1 MIGIICALDKEL
13 LHFEEDLQET
23 SIKEIMG
30 YTFKV
35 GKINNHEVVL
45 TKCGMGKVAAGIVC
59 TLLIEHFKPTVV
71 INSGIAGGFKHG
83 LKPLDI
89 LNVTKV
95 GCYDIDMVLDGTLFG
110 SITGEPRF
118 LTQNKD
124 LKTTTNIKVIKG
136 TIMSADCFQS
146 DRNACL
152 NIFEKHFKEEDVI
165 AVDMESYSIALIC
178 DKYHIDWCIV
188 RAISDIIGEESQID
202 SYQGFANK
210 AANNAY
216 LLIKENYLN

>member
-13 LHFEEDLQET
+13 KHFEDCLNLY
-23 SIKEIMG
+23 SVKEIMG

-35 GKINNHEVVL
+35 GTINNHDVVL

-59 TLLIEHFKPTVV
+59 TLLIEHFKPELV

-118 LTQNKD
+118 LEQYNELSSIPNVNVLT
-124 LKTTTNIKVIKG
+124 G

-146 DRNACL
+146 DREACQKV
-152 NIFEKHFKEEDVI
+152 FDRHFKEEDVV

-178 DKYHIDWCIV
+178 NKYHINWCIV

-202 SYQGFANK
+202 SYQEFASK

>member
-13 LHFEEDLQET
+13 LHFEEELKLTEV
-23 SIKEIMG
+23 KEVMG
-30 YTFKV
+30 YSFKV

-45 TKCGMGKVAAGIVC
+45 TKCGMGKVASGIVC
-59 TLLIEHFKPTVV
+59 TLLIEHFKPELI
-71 INSGIAGGFKHG
+71 INSGIAGGFKKG

-118 LTQNKD
+118 LEQNKE
-124 LKTTTNIKVIKG
+124 LKTTSNVNVISG

-146 DRNACL
+146 DRNAC
-152 NIFEKHFKEEDVI
+152 NKVFDKHFSEEDII

-178 DKYHIDWCIV
+178 DKYHVDWCIV

-202 SYQGFANK
+202 SYQEFASI
-210 AANNAY
+210 AANNAF

>member
-13 LHFEEDLQET
+13 LHFEEELKLTEV
-23 SIKEIMG
+23 KEVMG
-30 YTFKV
+30 YSFKV

-45 TKCGMGKVAAGIVC
+45 TKCGMGKVASGIVC
-59 TLLIEHFKPTVV
+59 TLLIEHFKPELI
-71 INSGIAGGFKHG
+71 INSGIAGGFKKG

-118 LTQNKD
+118 LEQNKE
-124 LKTTTNIKVIKG
+124 LKTTSNVNVISG

-146 DRNACL
+146 DRNAC
-152 NIFEKHFKEEDVI
+152 NKVFDKHFSEEDII

-178 DKYHIDWCIV
+178 DKYHVDWCIV

-202 SYQGFANK
+202 SYQEFASK
-210 AANNAY
+210 AANNAF